1 MTLSRSGVRWRLPV
15 LLAVLI
21 ATGGFTMACGN
32 ESVVSG
38 TPDLGTSVTE
48 APSSDPEADDDEDD
62 DGEDDDGDRD
72 NERPES
78 TAEAD
83 PDTSDPEYPPLDER
97 GTRYVKEL
105 RDSGASPYGSGQQA
119 VGTAEYVC
127 AAVRDGVSRE
137 DMLVNVTAMVGLE
150 MQLSGSDDTVD
161 DVAQTYVEV
170 AEQHYCGE

>member
-1 MTLSRSGVRWRLPV
+1 M

-21 ATGGFTMACGN
+21 ATSGFTMACGN

-38 TPDLGTSVTE
+38 TPDLGTTVTE
-48 APSSDPEADDDEDD
+48 APSSEPKAEDDED
-62 DGEDDDGDRD
+62 GDGDR
-72 NERPES
+72 NTERPEK

-127 AAVRDGVSRE
+127 AAVRDGASRE

-161 DVAQTYVEV
+161 DVAQTYIEV